1 MAGRRKKNMTIEEE
15 LAYLEADISK
25 KEEELKG
32 MKARRKELNQMKE
45 EEDLKLLYE
54 EIRASGKTVKEFME
68 SMKKEKHDD

>member
-68 SMKKEKHDD
+68 SMKKENES

>member
-15 LAYLEADISK
+15 LAYLEADISQ

-45 EEDLKLLYE
+45 EADLKLLYE
-54 EIRASGKTVKEFME
+54 EIRTSGTTVKEFLE
-68 SMKKEKHDD
+68 SMKKENDL

>member
-15 LAYLEADISK
+15 LAYLEADISQ

-68 SMKKEKHDD
+68 SMKKENES

>member
-15 LAYLEADISK
+15 LVYLEADISK

-68 SMKKEKHDD
+68 SMKKENES

>member
-68 SMKKEKHDD
+68 SFKKENES

>member
-68 SMKKEKHDD
+68 SMKKGNES

>member
-54 EIRASGKTVKEFME
+54 EIRTSGKTVKEFLE
-68 SMKKEKHDD
+68 SMKKENEL

>member
-1 MAGRRKKNMTIEEE
+1 MTIEEE

-68 SMKKEKHDD
+68 SMKKENES